1 MQNNTLQYFETGA
14 LVQCPEK
21 VAVIDGDRAYTFQE
35 IECLS
40 KRCATLVLEKN
51 ESVNQPIAVY
61 LPKSVKTVV
70 ADLGIA
76 YSGNI
81 YTNLD
86 IQSPPQRTQK
96 VMEHLGIR
104 WVITEQKY
112 TELMLS
118 CGMNKDQLI
127 FIEDAFD
134 PKRTYDNSKIL
145 GRLETLIDTDP
156 FCIINTSG
164 STGVPKGVALSHRGV
179 IDFMDW
185 VTERLE
191 LDGQEVIGSLSP
203 FFFDIYMMEL
213 QLCLYKGATLV
224 IMPEQLS
231 MFPAKLLEF
240 MVQRSINFIFWVPT
254 IMVNIAN
261 LDLLSQFNLGV
272 LKKIFFAGEVF
283 PMKPLNYWRRQ
294 LPKTTFVNL
303 YGPIEISVDCTYYV
317 LDREFRD
324 DEPLPIGYPCRN
336 TDILILNDE
345 DKAAAVGEHGELCIR
360 GSSLALG
367 YWNDP
372 QKTAAAFV
380 QNPLNSHYPELIYRT
395 GDVVY
400 RNAEGL
406 LMFLGRKDFQI
417 KHLGYRIDLGE
428 IEHVVVSWPEVD
440 NACVLYDKPNK
451 KIILIYES
459 AAQITPNDLQKKLM
473 AVFPRYMIPKSFY
486 QVEQMPRN
494 PNGKIDR
501 QQLKVTYID
510 TPSI

>member
-1 MQNNTLQYFETGA
+1 MQKHILEYFETGS
-14 LVQCPEK
+14 LVHWPQK
-21 VAVIDGDRAYTFQE
+21 VAVIDANEKYTFKD
-35 IECLS
+35 IESLS
-40 KRCATLVLEKN
+40 KRCATLVLEKTTSIN
-51 ESVNQPIAVY
+51 ELIAVY
-61 LPKSVKTVV
+61 LPKSAKTVV
-70 ADLGIA
+70 ADLGIS
-76 YSGNI
+76 YSGNV

-96 VMEHLGIR
+96 VMEHLGVR
-104 WVITEQKY
+104 WIITEQKY
-112 TELMLS
+112 AEMMFS
-118 CGMNKDQLI
+118 WGIKPDRLI
-127 FIEDAFD
+127 FVEGAFD
-134 PKRTYDNSKIL
+134 TKKEYDNARIL
-145 GRLETLIDTDP
+145 NRLEDVIDTDP

-164 STGVPKGVALSHRGV
+164 STGIPKGVALSHRGV

-185 VTERLE
+185 VTDRLE
-191 LDGQEVIGSLSP
+191 LDGHEVIGSLSP

-224 IMPEQLS
+224 VIPEQLS

-240 MVQRSINFIFWVPT
+240 MSQQSINFIFWVPT
-254 IMVNIAN
+254 VMVNIAN
-261 LDLLSQFNLGV
+261 LDLLSQCNLGS

-283 PMKPLNYWRRQ
+283 PMKQLNYWRRQ
-294 LPKTTFVNL
+294 LPQSTFVNL

-345 DKAAAVGEHGELCIR
+345 DKSAAVGEHGELCVR

-372 QKTAAAFV
+372 EKTAAAFV

-400 RNAEGL
+400 LNPEGVI
-406 LMFLGRKDFQI
+406 MFLGRKDFQI
-417 KHLGYRIDLGE
+417 KHLGYRVDLGE

-459 AAQITPNDLQKKLM
+459 AAQITPSDLQQKLM

-486 QVEQMPRN
+486 KVEQMPRN

-501 QQLKVTYID
+501 QQLKVIYVD
-510 TPSI
+510 SLSG